1 MKKIKFFGNIL
12 FWLTLISPPISFA
25 LICLIGEANIFGV
38 AGMVRYSWVMWLF
51 IPVGIMSVII
61 SIILK
66 NSNQNFKKNLIIVFI
81 CLPLLLIFGSFRF
94 IFNNVSYDVSKIA
107 AIEDKINIE
116 IPHEIK
122 VTTNKFDLYDVTYTK
137 ITNIDSKKF
146 FEQEIRNSRV
156 WQSEL
161 NSKIKSLLP
170 LDIQY
175 ETEAFDYFVFYN
187 VTDDKYNQDSIN
199 GECEIIFVA
208 YDCDLQRLI
217 ILDGYGIKTN

>member
-1 MKKIKFFGNIL
+1 M
-12 FWLTLISPPISFA
+12 ISPPISFA

-122 VTTNKFDLYDVTYTK
+122 VATNKFDLYDVTYTK

-175 ETEAFDYFVFYN
+175 ETEAFDYFVFCN

>member
-1 MKKIKFFGNIL
+1 MGD
-12 FWLTLISPPISFA
+12 
-25 LICLIGEANIFGV
+25 V
-38 AGMVRYSWVMWLF
+38 AIYSCWNYV
-51 IPVGIMSVII
+51 VII

-66 NSNQNFKKNLIIVFI
+66 NSKQNFKKNLIIVFI

-122 VTTNKFDLYDVTYTK
+122 VATNKFDLYDVTYTK
-137 ITNIDSKKF
+137 ITNIDSEKF

-187 VTDDKYNQDSIN
+187 VTDDKYNQDSTN

>member
-1 MKKIKFFGNIL
+1 MKKINFFSNVVLLG
-12 FWLTLISPPISFA
+12 TLVSPMVSFA
-25 LICLIGEANIFGV
+25 VVASIGETEIFGIGG
-38 AGMVRYSWVMWLF
+38 AVRYSWVMWIF
-51 IPVGIMSVII
+51 IPVGIVSVII

-122 VTTNKFDLYDVTYTK
+122 VATNKFELYDVTYSK
-137 ITNIDSKKF
+137 ITNNNSKTL
-146 FEQEIRNSRV
+146 FEQKIQNDRI

-161 NSKIKSLLP
+161 NSKIKGLLP
-170 LDIQY
+170 LYIQY
-175 ETEAFDYFVFYN
+175 EIEAFDYFVLYN
-187 VTDDKYNQDSIN
+187 VTSNEYNKDSIN
-199 GECEIIFVA
+199 EECEFIFVA
-208 YDCDLQRLI
+208 DDSDLQRLI
-217 ILDGYGIKTN
+217 ILDG